1 MRRTIIAIA
10 TVLLLAG
17 CGGKSANDGGADMTV
32 LRNPN
37 SAEGYDERAKMP
49 AITFDSDMHDFGRLS
64 AGETIKYSFKFTNT
78 GNADLI
84 ISGCDASCGCT
95 IADYPRGH
103 IAPGESGYVTVSF
116 QSSGMSGKQMKEVTV
131 VSNAQPARYKLR
143 IVAEVF

>member
-1 MRRTIIAIA
+1 MKRLLIAITA
-10 TVLLLAG
+10 LLLMAS
-17 CGGKSANDGGADMTV
+17 CGNKRSDDGTTDMQV

-37 SAEGYDERAKMP
+37 SAQGYDDKAKMP
-49 AITFDSDMHDFGRLS
+49 AITFDSDIHDFGRLI
-64 AGETIKYSFKFTNT
+64 AGENIKYSFKFTNT

-116 QSSGMSGKQMKEVTV
+116 QSAGMSGKQMKEVTV
-131 VSNAQPARYKLR
+131 VSNTQPARTRLR
-143 IVAEVF
+143 IVAEVK